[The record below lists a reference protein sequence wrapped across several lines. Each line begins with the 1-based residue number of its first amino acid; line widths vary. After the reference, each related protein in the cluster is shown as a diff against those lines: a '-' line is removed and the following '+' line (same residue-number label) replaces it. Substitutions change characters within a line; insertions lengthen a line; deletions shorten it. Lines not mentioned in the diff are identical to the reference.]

1 MDTDV
6 FEPSVPSVQ
15 PASPMPPIPSA
26 PPPPVETHTAP
37 PSIIDPGVVGAVA
50 AQDRMLGAML
60 LVVGVVGGWIAQGV
74 RKRKN
79 KR

>member
-6 FEPSVPSVQ
+6 LAPSVPSVE
-15 PASPMPPIPSA
+15 PSSPMPPIPSA
-26 PPPPVETHTAP
+26 PPPPVEMHTAP
-37 PSIIDPGVVGAVA
+37 PSIIDPVVVGAVA
-50 AQDRMLGAML
+50 AQDPMLGALL

>member
-6 FEPSVPSVQ
+6 FVPS
-15 PASPMPPIPSA
+15 PPAGETASPMPPVPPA
-26 PPPPVETHTAP
+26 PPPPVEAHTAP

-50 AQDRMLGAML
+50 AQDPVLGALL

-74 RKRKN
+74 RRRKGKR
-79 KR
+79 